1 LQFLISKKLILFY
14 FFLLVFFSSFKF
26 SSEINSPQ
34 QLGEK
39 LFFDPILSS
48 DFSVSCA
55 SCHKPKYGFADNVAF
70 SKGVNGKLTKR
81 NVPSVMNVALRS
93 VFFLDGRAS
102 TLEEQAK
109 GPIENP
115 DEMNLPIDSAIKR
128 LNSNDEY
135 KALFNKIYN
144 ENPNENDLLNA
155 ISAYEKT
162 LETQDSEFDLA
173 VKNNN
178 ISTEIEKGRK
188 IFVGKGNC
196 FDCHNGIDFTDDDF
210 HNIGLFNGKD
220 LNDSGRAVISKNKV
234 DIGKFKT
241 PGLRN
246 VGVTSPY
253 MHNGK
258 FNSLEEVVDY
268 YNDPFKQMPNAVN
281 RDSLIKPLGLN
292 SDEKLALVAFLKAL
306 TDKRFEKK

>member
-1 LQFLISKKLILFY
+1 MLPLISKKFILLI
-14 FFLLVFFSSFKF
+14 FFSAIFFSSFKF
-26 SSEINSPQ
+26 TDEIDSAQ
-34 QLGEK
+34 KLGEK

-48 DFSVSCA
+48 DLSISCA
-55 SCHKPKYGFADNVAF
+55 SCHKPEFGFADNVAF

-81 NVPSVMNVALRS
+81 NVPSVMNVSLRS
-93 VFFLDGRAS
+93 IFFLDGRAL

-115 DEMNLPIDSAIKR
+115 DEMNLPIDVAVKR
-128 LNSNDEY
+128 LNLNEDY
-135 KALFNKIYN
+135 KILFNKIYK
-144 ENPNENDLLNA
+144 ENPNESNLLDA

-173 VKNNN
+173 VKNDN
-178 ISTEIEKGRK
+178 IKDEVEKGRK
-188 IFVGKGNC
+188 IFVGRGNC

-210 HNIGLFNGKD
+210 HNIGLFNGSD
-220 LNDSGRAVISKNKV
+220 LKDSGRAVISKYKLDV
-234 DIGKFKT
+234 GKFKT

-246 VGVTSPY
+246 VAVTAPY

-258 FNSLEEVVDY
+258 FATLEQVVDY
-268 YNDPFKQMPNAVN
+268 YNEPSKLMPNAVN
-281 RDSLIKPLGLN
+281 RDTLIKPLGLN

-306 TDKRFEKK
+306 TDKRFVK

>member
-1 LQFLISKKLILFY
+1 MHLFLSKSFVVFYIL
-14 FFLLVFFSSFKF
+14 LTVVFCSFKF
-26 SSEINSPQ
+26 SNEINSPEK
-34 QLGEK
+34 LGEK
-39 LFFDPILSS
+39 LFFDKILSS

-55 SCHKPKYGFADNVAF
+55 SCHKPEFGFADNVAF
-70 SKGVNGKLTKR
+70 SRGVNGMLTKR

-93 VFFLDGRAS
+93 VFFLDGRAL
-102 TLEEQAK
+102 TLEEQAR

-115 DEMNLPIDSAIKR
+115 DEMNLKIDVAVKR
-128 LNSNDEY
+128 LNLDEEY
-135 KALFNKIYN
+135 NRLFNKIYK
-144 ENPNENDLLNA
+144 ENPNENNLLNA

-162 LETQDSEFDLA
+162 LETQDSEFDLS

-178 ISTEIEKGRK
+178 TSDIVEKGRK

-234 DIGKFKT
+234 DRGKFKT

-246 VGVTSPY
+246 VAITAPY

-258 FNSLEEVVDY
+258 FATLEQVVDY
-268 YNDPFKQMPNAVN
+268 YNEPNKLMPNAVN
-281 RDSLIKPLGLN
+281 RDTLIKSLGLN
-292 SDEKLALVAFLKAL
+292 SEEKSALVAFLKAL
-306 TDKRFEKK
+306 TDKRFLK

>member
-1 LQFLISKKLILFY
+1 LHLLFSKNAILLY
-14 FFLLVFFSSFKF
+14 ILLLLFFSSFQF
-26 SSEINSPQ
+26 NDEINSPQ
-34 QLGEK
+34 KLGEK

-48 DFSVSCA
+48 DYSVSCA
-55 SCHKPKYGFADNVAF
+55 SCHKPEFGFADNVAF
-70 SKGVNGKLTKR
+70 SSGVNGKLTKR

-93 VFFLDGRAS
+93 VFFLDGRAL

-109 GPIENP
+109 GPIENT
-115 DEMNLPIDSAIKR
+115 DEMNLPIDVAIKR
-128 LNSNDEY
+128 LNLNDEY
-135 KALFNKIYN
+135 KTLFNRIYK
-144 ENPNENDLLNA
+144 ENPTESNLLNA

-178 ISTEIEKGRK
+178 TSDIVEKGRK

-210 HNIGLFNGKD
+210 HNIGMFNGID
-220 LNDSGRAVISKNKV
+220 LIDSGRALVSKNKLDV
-234 DIGKFKT
+234 GKFKT

-246 VGVTSPY
+246 VAITAPY

-258 FNSLEEVVDY
+258 FCTLEQVVDY
-268 YNDPFKQMPNAVN
+268 YNEPNKLMPNAVN
-281 RDSLIKPLGLN
+281 RDTLIKPLGLN
-292 SDEKLALVAFLKAL
+292 TEEKVALVAFLKAL
-306 TDKRFEKK
+306 TDKRFLK